1 MVERPEIIS
10 DNLIWVIPAEGIR
23 LAKAPGPVLG
33 AFAFI
38 AFIVN
43 RLADQ
48 PLDKMEKILPHA
60 AGIFPHMIL
69 RIRRWAGTAFPLMR

>member
-38 AFIVN
+38 DFDVN
-43 RLADQ
+43 RLSDQ
-48 PLDKMEKILPHA
+48 PL
-60 AGIFPHMIL
+60 
-69 RIRRWAGTAFPLMR
+69 IRWRKSFLMQPEFFHI